1 MGSVA
6 PQRVGSS
13 WIKDRTCVP
22 PVLAGGFLTS
32 GPPGKS
38 QCDSYGTWSGGSF
51 LQRGI
56 AFISAIYHEPPQP
69 PLYEHVI

>member
-1 MGSVA
+1 MQASTAVVSLAVEHGLWNTGSGAGCMGSVA

-32 GPPGKS
+32 GQPGKS
-38 QCDSYGTWSGGSF
+38 QCDSYGT
-51 LQRGI
+51 
-56 AFISAIYHEPPQP
+56 
-69 PLYEHVI
+69 